1 MNDIPNAAADIIN
14 RIMQTAKAAVP
25 DSLSNDVRENVK
37 AAIQD
42 IISDLD
48 VVTREELDTQ
58 KAVLAKTRAKVDE
71 MESVIADLEKRLN
84 LDWVSERCVA
94 VLIGEHATTAA
105 ASTGGATK
113 AVSIRCYG
121 CAGNIVNDKVP

>member
-14 RIMQTAKAAVP
+14 KIMLTAKAAVP
-25 DSLSNDVRENVK
+25 ESLSNDVKENIK

-42 IISDLD
+42 VIMDLD

-71 MESVIADLEKRLN
+71 MEAVIAELEKK
-84 LDWVSERCVA
+84 LD
-94 VLIGEHATTAA
+94 L
-105 ASTGGATK
+105 
-113 AVSIRCYG
+113 
-121 CAGNIVNDKVP
+121 

>member
-1 MNDIPNAAADIIN
+1 MNDIPNTAADIIQK
-14 RIMQTAKAAVP
+14 IMLTAKAAVP

-42 IISDLD
+42 VISDLD

-71 MESVIADLEKRLN
+71 MEIVIAELEKKLE
-84 LDWVSERCVA
+84 L
-94 VLIGEHATTAA
+94 
-105 ASTGGATK
+105 
-113 AVSIRCYG
+113 
-121 CAGNIVNDKVP
+121 